1 MKKALLTV
9 ATLAALLALT
19 PLTALGEDGF
29 YVGGSVGSASL
40 NEDFDGFNVD
50 SDSTA
55 LRLVAGWQINDYLSV
70 EGGYQNFGA
79 FEQTFTVNGEPVDVS
94 LDADGFTLGGTGSF
108 PLSDRFALYGRVGAF
123 FWDGDAEINNISQ
136 ARPEDTNLYLGAG
149 LSFALAGQ
157 LKLIVDW
164 TRYNLEDTESNVI
177 SLGLTYGF

>member
-1 MKKALLTV
+1 MKKALMTV

-19 PLTALGEDGF
+19 PLTALGDDGF

-40 NEDFDGFNVD
+40 SEDFDGFNVD

-79 FEQTFTVNGEPVDVS
+79 FEQTFTVNGQAVDVS
-94 LDADGFTLGGTGSF
+94 LDADGFTLGGTGSL

-123 FWDGDAEINNISQ
+123 FWDGDAEINNVSQ

-149 LSFALAGQ
+149 VSFALAGR

>member
-9 ATLAALLALT
+9 ATLAALLVLT
-19 PLTALGEDGF
+19 PLTALGDDGF

-40 NEDFDGFNVD
+40 SEDFDGFNVD

-55 LRLVAGWQINDYLSV
+55 FRLVAGWQINDYLSV

-94 LDADGFTLGGTGSF
+94 LDADGFMLGGTGSF

-123 FWDGDAEINNISQ
+123 FWDGDAEINNVSQ

-149 LSFALAGQ
+149 VSFALTGQ

-177 SLGLTYGF
+177 SLGFTYGF

>member
-1 MKKALLTV
+1 MKKALLTL
-9 ATLAALLALT
+9 ATLAALLVLT
-19 PLTALGEDGF
+19 PLTALGDDGF

-40 NEDFDGFNVD
+40 SEDFDGFNVD

-55 LRLVAGWQINDYLSV
+55 FRLVAGWQINDYLSV

-94 LDADGFTLGGTGSF
+94 LDADGFMLGGTGSF

-123 FWDGDAEINNISQ
+123 FWDGDAEINNVSQ

-149 LSFALAGQ
+149 VSFALTGQ

>member
-9 ATLAALLALT
+9 ATLAALLVLT
-19 PLTALGEDGF
+19 PLTALGDDGF

-40 NEDFDGFNVD
+40 SEDFDGFNVD

-55 LRLVAGWQINDYLSV
+55 FRLVAGWQINDYLSV

-94 LDADGFTLGGTGSF
+94 LDADGFMLGGTGSF

-123 FWDGDAEINNISQ
+123 FWDGDAEINNVSQ

-149 LSFALAGQ
+149 VSFALTGQ